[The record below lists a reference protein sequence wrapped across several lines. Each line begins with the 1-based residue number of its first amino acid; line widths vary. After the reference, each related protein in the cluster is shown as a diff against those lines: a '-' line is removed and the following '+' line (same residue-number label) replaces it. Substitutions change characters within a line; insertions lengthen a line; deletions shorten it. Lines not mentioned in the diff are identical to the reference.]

1 MTDTSPG
8 GHATTGVV
16 VMAYGTPR
24 SRDELL
30 GYYTHIRRGSP
41 PSDELLDELAG
52 RYDAI
57 GGLSPLA
64 ERTEAQRAAIA
75 RALDERAPGEFIVA
89 LGQRHA
95 TPFIEDGVAQV
106 ADRGVKQVVGLVLAP
121 HYTARQ
127 RRSVPRARRGGR
139 GRS

>member
-1 MTDTSPG
+1 MTEPSTIDGPTV
-8 GHATTGVV
+8 GVV

-24 SRDELL
+24 LRDELL
-30 GYYTHIRRGSP
+30 DYYTHIRRGSP
-41 PSDELLDELAG
+41 PPAELLDELAG

-75 RALDERAPGEFIVA
+75 RALEARGPGRFTA

-95 TPFIEDGVAQV
+95 LRSSRMLSPKSPPGREP
-106 ADRGVKQVVGLVLAP
+106 VVGLVLTP
-121 HYTARQ
+121 HYARA
-127 RRSVPRARRGGR
+127 SVGQYERAAAP
-139 GRS
+139 